1 MNAPVLP
8 PALRLAARLTG
19 VLVILALLFLAGVWL
34 TPAPAPVYALQPP
47 SQPASVST
55 VISTGVKGTIAAY
68 AALFP
73 QIMHV
78 NLPLVVR

>member
-1 MNAPVLP
+1 MNGHWMSS
-8 PALRLAARLTG
+8 RLKWIARLTG

-34 TPAPAPVYALQPP
+34 TPPPAPVYALQPP
-47 SQPASVST
+47 AQPASVSA
-55 VISTGVKGTIAAY
+55 VITTGVKGTIAAY

-73 QIMHV
+73 QILHI